1 MSGRLSNAGLSR
13 MHEVMAR
20 GEIPRLVTLVNQG
33 EDVHVDAMGTVT
45 IGRNSQVQRDTIF
58 RIASLTKPV
67 TAVATMILME
77 ECKCGSMKRSTG
89 WRPNWRTERKA
100 ASTARWTTPCP

>member
-1 MSGRLSNAGLSR
+1 MAGY
-13 MHEVMAR
+13 VTR
-20 GEIPRLVTLVNQG
+20 GEIPGLVTLVNQG
-33 EDVHVDAMGTVT
+33 EDIHVVAMGTVT
-45 IGRNSQVQRDTIF
+45 IGRNSWVQRDTIF

-89 WRPNWRTERKA
+89 CCPNWRTERRD